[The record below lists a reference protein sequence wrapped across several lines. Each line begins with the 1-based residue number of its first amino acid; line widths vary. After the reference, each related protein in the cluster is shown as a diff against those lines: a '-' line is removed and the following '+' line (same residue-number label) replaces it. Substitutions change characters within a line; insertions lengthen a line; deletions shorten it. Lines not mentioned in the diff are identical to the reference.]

1 MIIEGAIVEDAVVHA
16 AKDGGR
22 GVEVAHVQR
31 GDIAIDLGLGAA
43 VADHLGGDTVAGE
56 VGLIAVLGGTGL
68 RLAEIGI
75 DIVTKIHLTRTKKVE
90 RNLLRW
96 ISKAI
101 MALGMNVEVAGLG
114 EIDLVLGREV
124 VEVGGGE
131 MIGAIAARGAG
142 AVRGVWMEKRK
153 RRRMAVPP
161 RKASLTTQKKEHIR
175 QIVNQA
181 TMMDQD
187 TMIVEAIVMNLTVI
201 TTINGTVATWM
212 SVI

>member
-1 MIIEGAIVEDAVVHA
+1 
-16 AKDGGR
+16 
-22 GVEVAHVQR
+22 
-31 GDIAIDLGLGAA
+31 
-43 VADHLGGDTVAGE
+43 
-56 VGLIAVLGGTGL
+56 
-68 RLAEIGI
+68 
-75 DIVTKIHLTRTKKVE
+75 
-90 RNLLRW
+90 
-96 ISKAI
+96 

-142 AVRGVWMEKRK
+142 AVRGVWMGKRK

-161 RKASLTTQKKEHIR
+161 RKASLTTRKKEHIR

-201 TTINGTVATWM
+201 TMINETVATWM